1 MSSVQEIAQ
10 RLSQDLF
17 NGGFFKLADYGRQ
30 VVPAAVPAAEVD
42 GEGLMGTPVSGSFS
56 GISVAAVGYSDRHGA
71 ERLYVYATRANQ
83 KLIRAFPTEI
93 EGIPSILTKFGN
105 IDVRP
110 QTALT
115 ATNRPKCYELD
126 GRIACGSS
134 TAPAGA
140 NYAGTFGALVKRNG
154 SLFAL
159 SNNHVFGECNHTPLV
174 HPILC
179 PSANDV
185 GQGLPY
191 PRTLFTQSDLVP
203 LYSGDP
209 DHVTPCKLDAS
220 LARVIDEDQV
230 SSYQGTH
237 YDTPQSVRDPVPRDM
252 VKKVGR
258 TTGLTSGIVQSKVAG
273 NLILPYSARR
283 FKATVHLTDVWFVQG
298 IEGDFALPG
307 DSGSLVVTEDEKHSV
322 GLVFAVSSGGL
333 AVIAPLKSILDYFQ
347 VEIVSSWTK

>member
-1 MSSVQEIAQ
+1 MLSVQEIAQ
-10 RLSQDLF
+10 RLSQNLF
-17 NGGFFKLADYGRQ
+17 NGGFFRLADYGRQ
-30 VVPAAVPAAEVD
+30 VAPAAAPVAEFD
-42 GEGLMGTPVSGSFS
+42 GEGLAGTPVSGAFS
-56 GISVAAVGYSDRHGA
+56 GVSVAAVGYSDRHDA
-71 ERLYVYATRANQ
+71 ERVYVYATRANQ
-83 KLIRAFPTEI
+83 KLIRDFPTEI
-93 EGIPSILTKFGN
+93 EGIPSTLTKFGN

-110 QTALT
+110 QTAMT
-115 ATNRPKCYELD
+115 ATNHPKCYD
-126 GRIACGSS
+126 RGGRITCGSS

-140 NYAGTFGALVKRNG
+140 NYAGTFGALVRRKG

-159 SNNHVFGECNHTPLV
+159 SNNHVFGECNHTPLM

-209 DHVTPCKLDAS
+209 DHVAPCKLDAS
-220 LARVIDEDQV
+220 LARVIDEKQV
-230 SSYQGTH
+230 SSFQGTY
-237 YDTPQSVRDPVPRDM
+237 YDTPLSVRDPEPRDM

-273 NLILPYSARR
+273 NLILPYNARR
-283 FKATVHLTDVWFVQG
+283 LKSTVYLTDVWFVQG
-298 IEGDFALPG
+298 NESDFALPG
-307 DSGSLVVTEDEKHSV
+307 DSGSLVVTEDEKHCV
-322 GLVFAVSSGGL
+322 GLVFAVSSLGL

-347 VEIVSSWTK
+347 AEIVSGWMT